1 MARLVLVELAQGGP
15 DQSKPSGLNGVLV
28 GNYYDITMG
37 MLGIEPASHTRHTI
51 GQIGE
56 RFRFE
61 RQ

>member
-1 MARLVLVELAQGGP
+1 
-15 DQSKPSGLNGVLV
+15 V